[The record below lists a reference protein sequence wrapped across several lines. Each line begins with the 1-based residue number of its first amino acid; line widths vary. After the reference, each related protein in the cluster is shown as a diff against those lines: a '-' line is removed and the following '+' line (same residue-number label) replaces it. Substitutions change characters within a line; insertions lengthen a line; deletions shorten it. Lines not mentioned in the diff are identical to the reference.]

1 MFGWG
6 KKKQADVV
14 QVDAAPT
21 GTSPGAAAQADD
33 GRAEADDTG
42 LIPAAVYVAVALDG
56 ATPATLEADVIAR
69 AAAITG
75 VVEVEADG
83 DGSALAVTM
92 LAARDGDPE
101 LVFLSARAGGLTL
114 AKALEGRATLF
125 VVRCDADGEALETF
139 RIDPPAPEPE
149 PQPQDALDRMLAGL
163 ARSSSRLAEGIG
175 AVFTKRKLDQET
187 LDELEDLLL
196 SADLGASAARQLRD
210 TIGKDRFGKDV
221 EPDEVRAHLASEIA
235 AMLAPYE
242 THDDPWTH
250 ADGATGPKVIM
261 FVGVNGSGKTTT
273 IGKIAHN
280 LVQHGHSVMLAAGDT
295 FRAAAVEQLKVWGER
310 AGVPVIARDTGADA
324 AGLAFDALAEATKAG
339 TDLLLIDTAGRL
351 QNKAELMAELAKV
364 VRVLG
369 KQMPGAPHEVWLVL
383 DATVG
388 QNALSQAEA
397 FRATAGITGLI
408 MTKLD
413 GTAKGGVLLAVTR
426 AHNLPVRFVGVGEKA
441 EDLQPFSAEA
451 FARGLVGA

>member
-6 KKKQADVV
+6 KKKEATVV
-14 QVDAAPT
+14 AVDAEL
-21 GTSPGAAAQADD
+21 GAAASPDAT
-33 GRAEADDTG
+33 AESQT
-42 LIPAAVYVAVALDG
+42 IPVAVYVAVALEGID
-56 ATPATLEADVIAR
+56 PADFEDDVCGKAGS
-69 AAAITG
+69 ITG
-75 VVEVEADG
+75 VVDVQAVQEG
-83 DGSALAVTM
+83 QALAVTM
-92 LAARDGDPE
+92 LADRGSDAE
-101 LVFLSARAGGLTL
+101 LIFISARAGGLAL
-114 AKALEGRATLF
+114 AGALEGRATLY
-125 VVRCDADGEALETF
+125 VVACDSEGEALETF

-149 PQPQDALDRMLAGL
+149 PQPQDAIDKMMAGL
-163 ARSSSRLAEGIG
+163 ARSSSKLAVGIG
-175 AVFTKRKLDQET
+175 AVFTKRKLDGDT

-196 SADLGASAARQLRD
+196 SADLGASAARRLRD
-210 TIGKDRFGKDV
+210 TISKDRFGKDV
-221 EPDEVRAHLASEIA
+221 EADDIRAALADEIA

-242 THDDPWTH
+242 THDSPW
-250 ADGATGPKVIM
+250 AKPDGVTGPKVIM

-280 LVQHGHSVMLAAGDT
+280 LVAHGHSVMLAAGDT
-295 FRAAAVEQLKVWGER
+295 FRAAAVEQLKVWGQR
-310 AGVPVIARDTGADA
+310 AGVPVISRDTGADA
-324 AGLAFDALAEATKAG
+324 AGLAFDALQEATKAS

-397 FRATAGITGLI
+397 FRTTAGITGLI

-413 GTAKGGVLLAVTR
+413 GTAKGGVLLAV
-426 AHNLPVRFVGVGEKA
+426 AQSQKLPVRFVGVGEKA
-441 EDLQPFSAEA
+441 EDLQPFSADA
-451 FARGLVGA
+451 FARGLVGS